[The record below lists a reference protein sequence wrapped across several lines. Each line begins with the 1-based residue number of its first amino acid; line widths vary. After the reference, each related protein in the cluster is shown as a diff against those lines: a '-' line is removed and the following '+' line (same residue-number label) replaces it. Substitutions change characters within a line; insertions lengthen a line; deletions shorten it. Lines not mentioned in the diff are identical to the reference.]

1 MQAKR
6 DRVCYW
12 YCHLCPG
19 HVSDRNN
26 LYFMTR
32 KLKAGMVGGG
42 RDAFIG
48 GVHRLA
54 MRLDGKIELVAGA
67 FSSNPEKAKLSGED
81 LLLDSKRVYADYHTM
96 AREESRLPA
105 GERIDFVSVVTPN
118 RTHVPVAK
126 AFLEAGFN
134 VVCDKPLAFDLDEAL
149 ALREVVRKTGKVFAL
164 THNYTGYPMVKE
176 ARELVRSGE
185 LGEILKVVAEYPQG
199 WLIKPIEAQGHKG
212 AAWRTDPQQAGA
224 AGCVGDIGTHAEN
237 LGRYIT
243 GLQIEELC
251 AEFTSF
257 VKGRQLED
265 DANLLIRYKGG
276 ARGVLS
282 ASQISVGE
290 ENDLSIRVYGSKAS
304 LEWHQEDPNDLVVKY
319 NDKPR
324 RVYRRGNEYLS
335 AVAKRFTRVPSG
347 HPEAF
352 LEAFANIYLGAA
364 RAIEAEVNGQPIPP
378 DCDFPT
384 IDDGVEGMAFIATA
398 VESAKAGGVWTR
410 MVEIV
415 SAGNSAS

>member
-1 MQAKR
+1 MR
-6 DRVCYW
+6 
-12 YCHLCPG
+12 
-19 HVSDRNN
+19 
-26 LYFMTR
+26 R
-32 KLKAGMVGGG
+32 KLYAGMVGGG

-48 GVHRLA
+48 GVHRMA

-67 FSSNPEKAKLSGED
+67 FSSNPEKAKLSVED
-81 LLLDSKRVYADYHTM
+81 LRLDAQRVYADYRTM
-96 AREESRLPA
+96 AAEESRLPS
-105 GERIDFVSVVTPN
+105 GERVDFVSVVTPN

-126 AFLEAGFN
+126 AFLEAGVN
-134 VVCDKPLAFDLDEAL
+134 VVCDKPLAFNLDEAR
-149 ALREVVRKTGKVFAL
+149 ALRDVVRKTGKLFAL

-199 WLIKPIEAQGHKG
+199 WLIKPIDEEGQKQAS
-212 AAWRTDPQQAGA
+212 WRTDPQQAGA
-224 AGCVGDIGTHAEN
+224 SGCIGDIGTHAEN

-243 GLQIEELC
+243 GLQIDELC

-276 ARGVLS
+276 AKGVLS

-290 ENDLSIRVYGSKAS
+290 ENDLSIRVYGAKAA
-304 LEWHQEDPNDLVVKY
+304 LEWHQEDHNELIVRY
-319 NDKPR
+319 GDKPR
-324 RVYRRGNEYLS
+324 RVYRRGNEYYS
-335 AVAKRFTRVPSG
+335 TRAKRFTLLPFG

-352 LEAFANIYLGAA
+352 IEAFANIYVEPA
-364 RAIEAEVNGQPIPP
+364 RAIEAEVTGQPVPP

-384 IDDGVEGMAFIATA
+384 VDDGVEGMAFIATA
-398 VESAKAGGVWTR
+398 VESAKAWRLDQDGGRLTQIPRWRTR
-410 MVEIV
+410 
-415 SAGNSAS
+415 SRRRPDFARL

>member
-1 MQAKR
+1 MK
-6 DRVCYW
+6 
-12 YCHLCPG
+12 
-19 HVSDRNN
+19 
-26 LYFMTR
+26 R
-32 KLKAGMVGGG
+32 KLNAGMVGGG

-48 GVHRLA
+48 GVHRMA

-67 FSSNPEKAKLSGED
+67 FSSDPRKSKLSGED
-81 LLLDSKRVYADYHTM
+81 LLLDPKRVYADYRTM
-96 AREESRLPA
+96 AIEEGRLPA
-105 GERIDFVSVVTPN
+105 AERIDFVSVVTPN

-134 VVCDKPLAFDLDEAL
+134 VVCDKPLAFNLDEAR
-149 ALREVVRKTGKVFAL
+149 ALRDVVRKTGKVFAL

-185 LGEILKVVAEYPQG
+185 LGDILKVVAEYPQG
-199 WLIKPIEAQGHKG
+199 WLIKPIEAEGHKG
-212 AAWRTDPQQAGA
+212 AAWRTDPEQAGA
-224 AGCVGDIGTHAEN
+224 AGCIGDIGTHAEN

-276 ARGVLS
+276 AKGVLC

-290 ENDLSIRVYGSKAS
+290 ENDLSIRVYGAKGS
-304 LEWHQEDPNDLVVKY
+304 LEWHQEDPNDLVVRY
-319 NDKPR
+319 GDKPR
-324 RVYRRGNEYLS
+324 RVYRRGNEYVS
-335 AVAKRFTRVPSG
+335 AVAKRFTRLPFG

-352 LEAFANIYLGAA
+352 IEAFANIYVEAA

-384 IDDGVEGMAFIATA
+384 VDDGVEGMAFIATA

-410 MVEIV
+410 MV
-415 SAGNSAS
+415 AA

>member
-1 MQAKR
+1 
-6 DRVCYW
+6 
-12 YCHLCPG
+12 
-19 HVSDRNN
+19 
-26 LYFMTR
+26 
-32 KLKAGMVGGG
+32 MVGGG

-48 GVHRLA
+48 GVHRMA
-54 MRLDGKIELVAGA
+54 MRLDGKIELIAGA
-67 FSSNPEKAKLSGED
+67 FSSNPQKAKLSGED
-81 LLLDSKRVYADYHTM
+81 LLLDPERVYADYRTM
-96 AREESRLPA
+96 ATAEARLPA

-134 VVCDKPLAFDLDEAL
+134 VVCDKPLAFNLEEAR
-149 ALREVVRKTGKVFAL
+149 ALRDAVRTTGKVFAL
-164 THNYTGYPMVKE
+164 THNYTGYPMVKQ

-199 WLIKPIEAQGHKG
+199 WLIKPIDEEGQKQAS
-212 AAWRTDPQQAGA
+212 WRTDPQQAGA
-224 AGCVGDIGTHAEN
+224 SGCIGDIGTHAEN

-243 GLQIEELC
+243 GLQIDELC

-276 ARGVLS
+276 AKGVLS

-290 ENDLSIRVYGSKAS
+290 ENDLTIRVYGAKAA
-304 LEWHQEDPNDLVVKY
+304 LEWHQEDPNELIVKY
-319 NDKPR
+319 ADKPR
-324 RVYRRGNEYLS
+324 RTYRRGNEYVS
-335 AVAKRFTRVPSG
+335 DIAKRFTRLPSG

-352 LEAFANIYLGAA
+352 IEAFANIYVEAA
-364 RAIEAEVNGQPIPP
+364 RAIEAEVNGQGIPH

-398 VESAKAGGVWTR
+398 VQSAKAGGVWTR
-410 MVEIV
+410 MVDE
-415 SAGNSAS
+415 